1 MKASLTRGRA
11 VLLVGLLGIVLV
23 GTSLPTWARGEGR
36 GTDGPVPIVL
46 AGTDAAP
53 AVPSAGLV
61 IIVAALVIGLSG
73 RATRIAALAG
83 AGLAALLAGWS
94 GIAFL
99 GDPEPPLVSAAGE
112 ATRVRDLVGAV
123 SVTAWPVVTVVA
135 AAVVALVVLVLPWQF
150 GRWAAVGRR
159 YQRGPADSA
168 DTADTAGQA
177 GPSGQAGP
185 ADDGSAARR
194 VRAMDD
200 WDAIGRGEDPSADP
214 DR

>member
-1 MKASLTRGRA
+1 MRASLTRGRA

-61 IIVAALVIGLSG
+61 VIVAALVLGLSG

-159 YQRGPADSA
+159 YQRGPVDPAASA
-168 DTADTAGQA
+168 DTVGL
-177 GPSGQAGP
+177 SGQAGP
-185 ADDGSAARR
+185 ADDGSTARR